1 MTIKESWKTRWM
13 TLPVIKPL
21 IALSKSVHP
30 YGFEGLSL
38 FYVLQ
43 FFIKGLQ
50 EGDINTR
57 ASAVAFKLLLA
68 FMPFAIMLFT
78 LIPYLPIDNLEQR
91 IITLASEGMPAS
103 VFELFE
109 GTLTELISRKY
120 TTFLS
125 LSFLLG
131 IYYAS
136 NTINALF
143 DGFSASFHLTRK
155 RNIWKQRAYSIILIL
170 TLPIFLAIAFAVLTF
185 SNVFFDFLSENEWL
199 SGDFSFGLL
208 YLLKWIVVLLSLT
221 IAITTLYNV
230 GNTERYKWRVITAG
244 GSFATVMLIV
254 VSQGFAF
261 YVSNFGQFNKLYG
274 SLGAILV
281 TLIWVQLISLIILL
295 GFELNAGISKAR
307 KTITSKSYDALN

>member
-1 MTIKESWKTRWM
+1 MIKKESWRTKWM

-21 IALSKSVHP
+21 ISLSKRVHP

-43 FFIKGLQ
+43 FFTKGLQ

-155 RNIWKQRAYSIILIL
+155 RNIWKQRIYSVVLIL
-170 TLPIFLAIAFAVLTF
+170 TLPIFLATAFAVLTF
-185 SNVFFDFLSENEWL
+185 SNVFFDFLRENEWL

-208 YLLKWIVVLLSLT
+208 YLLKWVVVLLSLT

-230 GNTERYKWRVITAG
+230 GNTERFKWRVITAG

>member
-1 MTIKESWKTRWM
+1 M
-13 TLPVIKPL
+13 TLPIIKSL
-21 IALSKSVHP
+21 VLLTKRIHP
-30 YGFEGLSL
+30 FGFEGLSL

-78 LIPYLPIDNLEQR
+78 LIPYLPIDNLEVR
-91 IITLASEGMPAS
+91 IITLASEGMPSA

-109 GTLTELISRKY
+109 STLTELISRKY

-125 LSFLLG
+125 LSFILG

-155 RNIWKQRAYSIILIL
+155 RNIWKQRIYSVVLIL
-170 TLPIFLAIAFAVLTF
+170 TLPIFMATAFAVMAF
-185 SNVFFDFLSENEWL
+185 SNVFFDYLKAHEWL
-199 SGDFSFGLL
+199 SDDFSFTVL
-208 YLLKWIVVLLSLT
+208 YVLKWAVVLLSLT

-230 GNTERYKWRVITAG
+230 GNTERYKWRIITAG

-261 YVSNFGQFNKLYG
+261 YVNNFGQFNKLYG

-307 KTITSKSYDALN
+307 RTITVKRHDTLN

>member
-170 TLPIFLAIAFAVLTF
+170 TLPIFLATAFAVLTF